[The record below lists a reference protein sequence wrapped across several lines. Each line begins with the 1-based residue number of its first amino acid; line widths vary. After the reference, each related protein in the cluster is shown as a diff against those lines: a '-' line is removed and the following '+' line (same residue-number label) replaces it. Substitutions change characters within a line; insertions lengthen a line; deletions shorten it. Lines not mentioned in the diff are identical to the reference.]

1 MIRCSKESS
10 RRLLSACSSGLKA
23 AWSER
28 IVPWILMWTLIAFTA
43 LVIGSASGCTRTV
56 LVPESSP
63 MRIGPETAAR
73 VYCLDQGEWVLS
85 ENRVVIPEGWY
96 LVPPSYVEK

>member
-1 MIRCSKESS
+1 MIRCSNESS
-10 RRLLSACSSGLKA
+10 RRWLSDFSSGLKA
-23 AWSER
+23 AWNER
-28 IVPWILMWTLIAFTA
+28 IVPWMLLWMLIAFTA
-43 LVIGSASGCTRTV
+43 LVIGSASGCTRAV

-85 ENRVVIPEGWY
+85 ENRVMIPEGWY

>member
-1 MIRCSKESS
+1 
-10 RRLLSACSSGLKA
+10 
-23 AWSER
+23 
-28 IVPWILMWTLIAFTA
+28 
-43 LVIGSASGCTRTV
+43 
-56 LVPESSP
+56 

-85 ENRVVIPEGWY
+85 ENRVMIPEGWY